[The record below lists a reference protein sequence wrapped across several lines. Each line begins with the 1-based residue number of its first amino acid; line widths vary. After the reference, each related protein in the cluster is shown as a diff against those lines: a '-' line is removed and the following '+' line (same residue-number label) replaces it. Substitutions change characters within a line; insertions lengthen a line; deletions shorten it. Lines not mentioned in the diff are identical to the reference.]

1 MNPWV
6 MCVSI
11 FVCLCVHIC
20 VLCVSVSV
28 PMSVFICVS
37 YVFLC
42 MFVGGASVCV

>member
-1 MNPWV
+1 MGDV
-6 MCVSI
+6 CVYICVSV
-11 FVCLCVHIC
+11 FVHIC